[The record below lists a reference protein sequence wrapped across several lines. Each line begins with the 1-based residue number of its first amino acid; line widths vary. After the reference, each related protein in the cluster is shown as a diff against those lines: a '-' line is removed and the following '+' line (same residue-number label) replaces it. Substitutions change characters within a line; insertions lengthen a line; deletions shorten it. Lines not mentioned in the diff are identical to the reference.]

1 MKRMLINATQ
11 PEEIRIAL
19 VDGQQ
24 LIDLDL
30 ENPAKEQRKANIY
43 LGTVKNI
50 EPSLNAA
57 FIDYGAERHGFLPL
71 KEIAREYWQ
80 SGQDSGDDDHHRRRN
95 VKDILRVGQHVLVQ
109 VDKEERGNKGAALTT
124 FITLAGC
131 YLVLMPNNPRAGG
144 ISRRI
149 EGDERDD
156 LKDTMAVLEVPEGM
170 GLIVRTAGVGRDAA
184 DLRWDLAVLLKRWE
198 DIVNAIDVV
207 KAPALIHQERDVI
220 ARALRDHLR
229 DDISEILIDS
239 ESYYDK
245 AREYID
251 RLRPDASNR
260 VKLYQDKVPLFS
272 RFQIESQIESAFRRE
287 VTLPSGGAL
296 VIDHTEALISID
308 INSARATKGNDIEE
322 TAFNTNLEAADE
334 IARQLRLRDIGGLI
348 VIDFIDMTP
357 VANQR
362 DVENRL
368 REALRLD
375 RARVQIGRISRFG
388 LLEMSRQRLRSSLG
402 ESIQD
407 PCPRCDGQGSIRS
420 IDSLSLSIIRL
431 IEEEAMK
438 DNTAQILAALP
449 VEVATF
455 LANEK
460 RNMLI
465 QLEERHNVRVMIMPV
480 IEIQV
485 PNYQIKRIRRDEE
498 ANNSEVTSYRMAKD
512 VAASMAEAET
522 VMQSNKAHDK
532 PPVAFLSSTIERPNM
547 APPSRVGQKLRSLIK
562 SIFGT
567 TPAGKSAEAAPAETQ
582 GRPQHSQQR
591 GGNRRPRNA
600 DDGGAPRNNNRRPRN
615 DRNDR
620 NDRGD
625 RDNQG
630 NDRNERQAR
639 GPRQDRPAQ
648 ERGTQ
653 NRQGGDRAPQDR
665 NQQDRNQQD
674 RAPQDRN
681 QQDRHQHDR
690 APQDRAQHDRAP
702 QDRAQHDRAPQDRNQ
717 QERNQQDR
725 GVDAADT
732 RTDAERGDRRPG
744 GRSRRRN
751 HHRGERREHSAD
763 EQQAATGVAAT
774 PAFVPNDVYLANQ
787 SAQAATRQ
795 EQPAVIACEM
805 PAPVACAIPAAP
817 AAVAAAPVRKPA
829 SSTFNTPLMG
839 EAPLVDVTRMN
850 VNEQGNDASAER
862 KAYPRRRANHLRPY
876 SGNKNGNVASENND
890 APAESSSEPNDGNQN
905 PSE

>member
-43 LGTVKNI
+43 LGVVKNI
-50 EPSLNAA
+50 EASLNAA

-71 KEIAREYWQ
+71 KEIAPEYWQ
-80 SGQDSGDDDHHRRRN
+80 LDQDSSGEQQDEHEHHRRRN
-95 VKDILRVGQHVLVQ
+95 VKDVLHVGQPVLVQ

-156 LKDTMAVLEVPEGM
+156 LKDTMAVLDLPEGM
-170 GLIVRTAGVGRDAA
+170 GLIVRTAGVGREAE

-198 DIVNAIDVV
+198 DIVNAIDAV
-207 KAPALIHQERDVI
+207 KPPALIHQERDVI

-229 DDISEILIDS
+229 DDVSEILIDS
-239 ESYYDK
+239 ESYYQK
-245 AREYID
+245 AREYMD
-251 RLRPDASNR
+251 RLRPDAINR
-260 VKLYQDKVPLFS
+260 IKLYQDKIPLFS

-322 TAFNTNLEAADE
+322 TALNTNLEAADE

-362 DVENRL
+362 EVENRL

-402 ESIQD
+402 EAIQE
-407 PCPRCDGQGSIRS
+407 PCPRCEGQGSIRS

-438 DNTAQILAALP
+438 DNTSQVHAALP

-465 QLEERHNVRVMIMPV
+465 QLEERHHVRVLIIPV
-480 IEIQV
+480 VEIQV
-485 PNYQIKRIRRDEE
+485 PNYAMKRIRHDEE
-498 ANNSEVTSYRMAKD
+498 ANLSDTTSYRMAKD
-512 VAASMAEAET
+512 IAASLAEAAET
-522 VMQSNKAHDK
+522 EQQAQRTHDK
-532 PPVAFLSSTIERPNM
+532 PPVAFLSSTIERPDLP
-547 APPSRVGQKLRSLIK
+547 PPSRVGQKLRSMIK
-562 SIFGT
+562 SIFGAGPVKT
-567 TPAGKSAEAAPAETQ
+567 ETSSTATEPAPRQTHARGD
-582 GRPQHSQQR
+582 R
-591 GGNRRPRNA
+591 GGNRRPRHG
-600 DDGGAPRNNNRRPRN
+600 DEGGGRGRRPRGERTGGE
-615 DRNDR
+615 RND
-620 NDRGD
+620 NRG
-625 RDNQG
+625 
-630 NDRNERQAR
+630 DRNERADQR
-639 GPRQDRPAQ
+639 GERQGRGGNRPDRANRADRPQEQTERAPHEHTEGVAAEG
-648 ERGTQ
+648 ERGERGG
-653 NRQGGDRAPQDR
+653 RQG
-665 NQQDRNQQD
+665 
-674 RAPQDRN
+674 
-681 QQDRHQHDR
+681 
-690 APQDRAQHDRAP
+690 
-702 QDRAQHDRAPQDRNQ
+702 
-717 QERNQQDR
+717 
-725 GVDAADT
+725 
-732 RTDAERGDRRPG
+732 G
-744 GRSRRRN
+744 GRSRRRHN
-751 HHRGERREHSAD
+751 NRGERRDAPM
-763 EQQAATGVAAT
+763 QQ
-774 PAFVPNDVYLANQ
+774 D
-787 SAQAATRQ
+787 RQ
-795 EQPAVIACEM
+795 EPTQPVEGNRYVDEPLSIACEITSSVETTRSAEPM
-805 PAPVACAIPAAP
+805 SASAPRPAPRPAP
-817 AAVAAAPVRKPA
+817 RSTPQVFN
-829 SSTFNTPLMG
+829 SSLMG
-839 EAPLVDVTRMN
+839 DAPLENVTTMNVGNVASKADRTDDYNDADDNGPSPGNEAPTAQRDR
-850 VNEQGNDASAER
+850 R
-862 KAYPRRRANHLRPY
+862 PYPRRRANHLRPY
-876 SGNKNGNVASENND
+876 AGNKQP
-890 APAESSSEPNDGNQN
+890 PAGEKE
-905 PSE
+905 EE

>member
-156 LKDTMAVLEVPEGM
+156 MKDTMAVLEVPEGM

-239 ESYYDK
+239 ESYFDK
-245 AREYID
+245 AKEYID

-485 PNYQIKRIRRDEE
+485 PNYQIKRVRRDEE
-498 ANNSEVTSYRMAKD
+498 ANNSDVTSYRMAKD
-512 VAASMAEAET
+512 VAVSLAEAET
-522 VMQSNKAHDK
+522 VMQNNKAHEK

-547 APPSRVGQKLRSLIK
+547 TPPSRVGQKLRSLIK

-567 TPAGKSAEAAPAETQ
+567 APAAKSAESAPAESQ
-582 GRPQHSQQR
+582 GRPQHTQQR
-591 GGNRRPRNA
+591 GGNRRPRHA

-620 NDRGD
+620 HDRNDRGD
-625 RDNQG
+625 RDTQG
-630 NDRNERQAR
+630 NERQAR
-639 GPRQDRPAQ
+639 GPRQDRHHDRPAQ
-648 ERGTQ
+648 ERGQQ
-653 NRQGGDRAPQDR
+653 NRQPQDRAP
-665 NQQDRNQQD
+665 QDRNQQD
-674 RAPQDRN
+674 RAPQDR
-681 QQDRHQHDR
+681 HQHER
-690 APQDRAQHDRAP
+690 APQDRVP
-702 QDRAQHDRAPQDRNQ
+702 QDR
-717 QERNQQDR
+717 
-725 GVDAADT
+725 GLDAADT

-751 HHRGERREHSAD
+751 HHRGERREHAAD
-763 EQQAATGVAAT
+763 EQQGATATPVT
-774 PAFVPNDVYLANQ
+774 PAFVPNDVILANQ
-787 SAQAATRQ
+787 SAQAAARHQ
-795 EQPAVIACEM
+795 EQPVTIACEIVNTTA
-805 PAPVACAIPAAP
+805 PAPVACAIPAA
-817 AAVAAAPVRKPA
+817 AAPVSVAAAPVRKPA
-829 SSTFNTPLMG
+829 TSTFNTPLMG

-850 VNEQGNDASAER
+850 VGDEPKEASADGER

-876 SGNKNGNVASENND
+876 SGNKNGNSASDNND
-890 APAESSSEPNDGNQN
+890 APAAAPSDSNDGNQK
-905 PSE
+905 SDE